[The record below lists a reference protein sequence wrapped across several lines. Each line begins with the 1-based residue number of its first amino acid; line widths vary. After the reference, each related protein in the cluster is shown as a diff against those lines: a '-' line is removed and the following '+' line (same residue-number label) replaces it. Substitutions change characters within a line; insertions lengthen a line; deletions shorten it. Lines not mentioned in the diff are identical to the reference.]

1 MTGESTRSISVK
13 PCTYISNGLYLSP
26 CATKF
31 DSLLAVTDSLSYI
44 LVANFAEP
52 SQFISD
58 ISYIDT
64 YPIQTPTK
72 RQRPPTST
80 QTTTHSTSTLNNNNT
95 IQPPLLCHS
104 DRVGQNSDIQQFN
117 SAVTDTVPIHLS
129 TKKKYKPVALKVK
142 PHIGTLP
149 DKFRII
155 RQIIGDPLKDLPTL
169 PTNPPTFTPTG
180 RYTEERKEI
189 FNKIN
194 AGFLLPLERDL
205 LHYFMMIHNDAFAW
219 ETSERGHFREDF
231 FPPVDIPV
239 IPHKPWVQR
248 NSRIPP
254 GLYNEFC
261 QLVKDK
267 T

>member
-117 SAVTDTVPIHLS
+117 AADADIVPIHLS
-129 TKKKYKPVALKVK
+129 TKMKYKPVALKVK

-155 RQIIGDPLKDLPTL
+155 RRIIGDPLKDLPTL
-169 PTNPPTFTPTG
+169 PTNPLIFTTTG
-180 RYTEERKEI
+180 QYTEERKEL
-189 FNKIN
+189 FNKST
-194 AGFLLPLERDL
+194 PV
-205 LHYFMMIHNDAFAW
+205 
-219 ETSERGHFREDF
+219 F
-231 FPPVDIPV
+231 FY
-239 IPHKPWVQR
+239 HRK
-248 NSRIPP
+248 
-254 GLYNEFC
+254 
-261 QLVKDK
+261 
-267 T
+267 